1 MIDLWQNKTL
11 CQVFSDI
18 IRGKVFQLLQYSQ
31 SSVTTWDRAVY
42 RSALFQLTFSCTSVP
57 SRRKV
62 KTRRRLFPFAQR
74 WMKCP
79 SSPWV
84 CDIWGVERSITLV
97 FLGWSAKLHRND
109 QVDSLHLRSTTL
121 RSSDG
126 LQWQKSLYRSH
137 SAGAPNGNFRGNI
150 CSEDDLRTRI
160 FGTLVVKFLAC
171 LPLLGFSKI
180 YKMV

>member
-1 MIDLWQNKTL
+1 
-11 CQVFSDI
+11 
-18 IRGKVFQLLQYSQ
+18 
-31 SSVTTWDRAVY
+31 
-42 RSALFQLTFSCTSVP
+42 
-57 SRRKV
+57 
-62 KTRRRLFPFAQR
+62 
-74 WMKCP
+74 MKCP

-137 SAGAPNGNFRGNI
+137 SDGNLLRLGVRQSIRWHKGWIRGGAKWIPDVPQKTHLWVPTSDHRFGRTAFDQSNNSQSNVERTWKTLAYAI
-150 CSEDDLRTRI
+150 CTEMSHTQLYQK
-160 FGTLVVKFLAC
+160 L
-171 LPLLGFSKI
+171 
-180 YKMV
+180 